1 MSGFFKHVE
10 KIRVGPPF
18 RIFKGPGG
26 IALAPR
32 KFGAGF
38 ALSI

>member
-1 MSGFFKHVE
+1 MGGFFQHAE
-10 KIRVGPPF
+10 KIRLGPPF
-18 RIFKGPGG
+18 RISKGPGG

-32 KFGAGF
+32 KFGATF